1 MTCNKQLTATE
12 NVINGSNS
20 PLGVFV
26 GIAFHARACETAK
39 MDYEEIFNGIIGEIE
54 DVQKIA
60 LRIQDSKEVDSML
73 TELVSNL

>member
-1 MTCNKQLTATE
+1 MLT
-12 NVINGSNS
+12 
-20 PLGVFV
+20 GV
-26 GIAFHARACETAK
+26 AKTAK
-39 MDYEEIFNGIIGEIE
+39 MNYEEIFNGIIGEIE

>member
-1 MTCNKQLTATE
+1 
-12 NVINGSNS
+12 
-20 PLGVFV
+20 
-26 GIAFHARACETAK
+26 

-60 LRIQDSKEVDSML
+60 LRIQRFKEVTDSML